1 MISQFITYPDIIE
14 NTQNFSILLID
25 ANQTEIENVGLF
37 CKTADIGFDIY
48 LYREEINDLQWLSK
62 VEPKVHCIL
71 ISNNS
76 NVSVM
81 AEDVL
86 YFGQGEDIVDPLSYC
101 QHIEEMHQWVEL
113 DLTQKVKYDAKYR
126 GEEQYYG
133 A

>member
-37 CKTADIGFDIY
+37 CKTADHGFDIY

-62 VEPKVHCIL
+62 VQTKVHTIL
-71 ISNNS
+71 ISNQS
-76 NVSVM
+76 KVTIM

-86 YFGQGEDIVDPLSYC
+86 YYGQGEHITDPLSYC
-101 QHIEEMHQWVEL
+101 KYIEEMYH
-113 DLTQKVKYDAKYR
+113 YDAAHL
-126 GEEQYYG
+126 GEQQYYG